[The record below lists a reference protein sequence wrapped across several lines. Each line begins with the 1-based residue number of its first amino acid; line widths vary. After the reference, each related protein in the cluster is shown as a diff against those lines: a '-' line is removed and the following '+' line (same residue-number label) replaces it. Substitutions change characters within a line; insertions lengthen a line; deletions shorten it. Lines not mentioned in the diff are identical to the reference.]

1 MLKSLKTEVVIETEA
16 EVVVQDV
23 MIKKVEKTEE
33 VTDVVVQEAK
43 NEVLELIPETEVKE
57 DVLTAARNQ
66 DVPGVQILNLRH
78 QVLTDRDAQEDN
90 L

>member
-78 QVLTDRDAQEDN
+78 QVLTDQDAQEDN

>member
-33 VTDVVVQEAK
+33 VTDAVVQEAK

-78 QVLTDRDAQEDN
+78 QVLTDQDAQEDN

>member
-78 QVLTDRDAQEDN
+78 QVLTDGDAQEDN

>member
-1 MLKSLKTEVVIETEA
+1 
-16 EVVVQDV
+16 
-23 MIKKVEKTEE
+23 
-33 VTDVVVQEAK
+33 
-43 NEVLELIPETEVKE
+43 VKE

-78 QVLTDRDAQEDN
+78 QVLTDQDAQEDN